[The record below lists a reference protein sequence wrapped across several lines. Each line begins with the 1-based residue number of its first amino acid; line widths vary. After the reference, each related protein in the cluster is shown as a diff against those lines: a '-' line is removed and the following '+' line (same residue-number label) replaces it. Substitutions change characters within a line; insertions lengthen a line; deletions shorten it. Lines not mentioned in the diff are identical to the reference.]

1 VIDSSA
7 GASLLSFLDCYSG
20 YHQISLREEDQS
32 KTSFVTPFGAYCYVS
47 MPFGLKNAG
56 ATYQRAIQTTL
67 GDQIGRNA
75 EAYVD
80 NVVVKTNEP
89 NALIEDLQE
98 TFTNLKKWRWKLNPN
113 KCVFGV
119 PAGQLLGFLVS
130 NRGIEAS
137 TKQIKAILDMKPLR
151 KIKDI
156 QKLMGCM
163 AALNRFISRLGEKGI
178 PFFKLL
184 KKTGKFEWME
194 EADEA
199 FQKLKHY
206 LASSPILVPP
216 NKKEDMLLY
225 ISAMKN
231 VVSTTVVVERE
242 DPGHIYKVQRPVY
255 YVSEVLTESKVRYPH
270 IQKLLYAILIS
281 SRKLRHYFQ
290 EHKIMVITEFPLSD
304 IMRNQDSTGRI
315 SKWAVELGA
324 LNLEFQS
331 KKAIKSQA
339 LSDFLAEWTETTLK
353 KTRADH
359 RSLENVL

>member
-1 VIDSSA
+1 
-7 GASLLSFLDCYSG
+7 
-20 YHQISLREEDQS
+20 
-32 KTSFVTPFGAYCYVS
+32 
-47 MPFGLKNAG
+47 M
-56 ATYQRAIQTTL
+56 
-67 GDQIGRNA
+67 
-75 EAYVD
+75 
-80 NVVVKTNEP
+80 EP
-89 NALIEDLQE
+89 
-98 TFTNLKKWRWKLNPN
+98 P
-113 KCVFGV
+113 
-119 PAGQLLGFLVS
+119 
-130 NRGIEAS
+130 
-137 TKQIKAILDMKPLR
+137 R

-281 SRKLRHYFQ
+281 S
-290 EHKIMVITEFPLSD
+290 S
-304 IMRNQDSTGRI
+304 
-315 SKWAVELGA
+315 
-324 LNLEFQS
+324 
-331 KKAIKSQA
+331 
-339 LSDFLAEWTETTLK
+339 
-353 KTRADH
+353 
-359 RSLENVL
+359 